1 MRWANIA
8 IIVVATVL
16 VVGIVAYNYYDVMWM
31 SDVGS
36 HSDMRLIGEGI
47 YEYHAKTGK
56 WPSKLDDLSVTSLP
70 LKYPQWW
77 TGLLALDAD
86 VIVCPNNLKPDSKGN
101 GHVILCYHSKGLDA
115 EKGRMWVCWGDL
127 RSACLTLEEMQ
138 ECLNKQKV
146 EKPAPKKGQ
155 FGIPVGVVDGE

>member
-1 MRWANIA
+1 MRRANKPT
-8 IIVVATVL
+8 IVVAAVL

-70 LKYPQWW
+70 LTYPQWW
-77 TGLLALDAD
+77 TELLALDAD
-86 VIVCPNNLKPDSKGN
+86 AIVCPKSLKPDPKDN

-115 EKGRMWVCWGDL
+115 ERGRMWVCWGDL
-127 RSACLTLEEMQ
+127 RTGPIPLDALQEHLT
-138 ECLNKQKV
+138 KQKNAENSDP
-146 EKPAPKKGQ
+146 EK
-155 FGIPVGVVDGE
+155 D